1 MVREIVCAFRRDEL
15 PAAQLAIYHRFERST
30 ARAGF
35 RIRVRLLPLE
45 DLPEHVDVLVIAPE
59 LRAEAAAVVKDA
71 RLVVTTRPDA
81 GEAANALLGEIAAGE
96 TLTAERV
103 QPGDPKLV
111 THRGSEIL

>member
-45 DLPEHVDVLVIAPE
+45 DLPDHYDVVVVAPE
-59 LRAEAAAVVKDA
+59 LQAQAEAVVNDA
-71 RLVVTTRPDA
+71 RLVVTTRQDA
-81 GEAANALLGEIAAGE
+81 GAAAIALLGEIAAGE
-96 TLTAERV
+96 TLAAERV

>member
-81 GEAANALLGEIAAGE
+81 GAAATALLGEIAAGE